1 MSPEKILLDLLES
14 INAAKAHY
22 QIWWVISNEARPN
35 LVPAMNQFS
44 DFFIATLDAH
54 FNSMI
59 LNLTY
64 LFDKNHYSSTL
75 QNYLNIDKAS
85 FHSDELKIL
94 NDKVESLSLAAEP
107 IRKMIR
113 NKAVA
118 HKDAKLSEKEIFQNA
133 DITPNQIRDL
143 IFSCASLID
152 DLRQRKGCLNG
163 VFQSQRFAK
172 STLNAIKCLD
182 NYRKL
187 TINSGHST
195 KEEYVP

>member
-1 MSPEKILLDLLES
+1 MNPEKILNDLLES

-35 LVPAMNQFS
+35 FVPAMNQFA

-59 LNLTY
+59 VNLTH
-64 LFDKNHYSSTL
+64 LFDKNNDSSTL
-75 QNYLNIDKAS
+75 QNYLQKDKAS
-85 FHSDELKIL
+85 FHSGELIIL
-94 NDKVESLSLAAEP
+94 NDKVQSLSLVAEP

-113 NKAVA
+113 SKAVA
-118 HKDAKLSEKEIFQNA
+118 HKDARLSEKEIFQNA
-133 DITPNQIRDL
+133 SITPNQIRDL

-152 DLRQRKGCLNG
+152 DLRQRKGWPNG
-163 VFQSQRFAK
+163 VFQDQRFAK
-172 STLNAIKCLD
+172 STLNVIQCLD
-182 NYRKL
+182 SYRKL

-195 KEEYVP
+195 KEEYIP